1 VKLPSLEV
9 KTELI
14 ELSEFDLTDQK
25 LTKFEEL
32 LKTEGITRGL
42 IGPKEADRIR
52 QRHIL
57 NCLPITKLIPV
68 SPKLKVADL
77 GSGAGLPGLV
87 VGITRPDL
95 DLTLIEPLQRRAQ
108 FLLEAVNELNL
119 KTKVI
124 AKNSKLVSEKFDV
137 IMARAVAPLGKLLLL
152 AKPLLRENGRLLA
165 LVGQGIF
172 DQVSELFQQSDSDQ
186 KRNAQNFNLTLYK
199 IKLEGETGEIDK
211 TEELAPILILE
222 AVLKRGDQPK

>member
-1 VKLPSLEV
+1 MKLPSLEV

-14 ELSEFDLTDQK
+14 ELSEFELTDQK

-68 SPKLKVADL
+68 GSKLKVADL

-152 AKPLLRENGRLLA
+152 TKPLLRENGRLLA

-186 KRNAQNFNLTLYK
+186 KRNVQNFNLTLYK

>member
-1 VKLPSLEV
+1 MKLPSLEV

-14 ELSEFDLTDQK
+14 ELSEFELTDQK

-68 SPKLKVADL
+68 GSKLKVADL

-119 KTKVI
+119 KTKII

-152 AKPLLRENGRLLA
+152 TKPLLRENGRLLA

-186 KRNAQNFNLTLYK
+186 KRNAQNFNLSLH
-199 IKLEGETGEIDK
+199 KLQLIGQMGET
-211 TEELAPILILE
+211 EEVAPILILE

>member
-1 VKLPSLEV
+1 M
-9 KTELI
+9 
-14 ELSEFDLTDQK
+14 
-25 LTKFEEL
+25 
-32 LKTEGITRGL
+32 
-42 IGPKEADRIR
+42 
-52 QRHIL
+52 
-57 NCLPITKLIPV
+57 
-68 SPKLKVADL
+68 ADL

-119 KTKVI
+119 KTKVV

-186 KRNAQNFNLTLYK
+186 KRNAQNFNLSLH
-199 IKLEGETGEIDK
+199 KLQLIGQMGETK
-211 TEELAPILILE
+211 ELAPILILE

>member
-1 VKLPSLEV
+1 MKLPSLEV

-14 ELSEFDLTDQK
+14 KLSEFDLTDQK

-68 SPKLKVADL
+68 GSKLKVADL

-119 KTKVI
+119 KIKVI

-137 IMARAVAPLGKLLLL
+137 IMARAVAPLGKLILL
-152 AKPLLRENGRLLA
+152 
-165 LVGQGIF
+165 
-172 DQVSELFQQSDSDQ
+172 S
-186 KRNAQNFNLTLYK
+186 
-199 IKLEGETGEIDK
+199 
-211 TEELAPILILE
+211 
-222 AVLKRGDQPK
+222 